1 MGMKGKTVAVTGA
14 NGNLGM
20 AVCKLAYDRGANV
33 VMLDLDFSDEAR
45 QFPALHYPVDL
56 LNPAATAACFSELG
70 DVDALCNIAGGFAMG
85 SRVHEA
91 TDEEWEQ
98 MYSLNV
104 KTMLNSIRAV
114 VPGMQARRAGCI
126 VNVGAAAAL
135 RGEALMAP
143 YLVAKSAVIR
153 ITEAMSEELKA
164 EGVNVN
170 CVLPSIIDTPQ
181 NREAMPDADFSD
193 WVSVQQLAYAICFL
207 ISDEARG
214 VVGASLPVRNL
225 C

>member
-1 MGMKGKTVAVTGA
+1 
-14 NGNLGM
+14 
-20 AVCKLAYDRGANV
+20 
-33 VMLDLDFSDEAR
+33 
-45 QFPALHYPVDL
+45 
-56 LNPAATAACFSELG
+56 
-70 DVDALCNIAGGFAMG
+70 MG

-104 KTMLNSIRAV
+104 KTMLNSVRAV